1 MQSPVSGCATLQPVD
16 PNRHQMIYR
25 DFISEPTKLSRN
37 IVWNESLSTEVIS
50 IIRHSER
57 IINISK
63 GIIQQ
68 ALHED
73 QLISKICQDNRWTK
87 ETFNR
92 VDWETYKRALQE
104 FPRSHRISLIKL
116 THKLWNTN
124 LQDMWYYGES
134 GLCPICNVD
143 TEMIDH
149 IFQCQAP
156 YAVDIRT
163 KAYKL
168 FQENMAKSIP
178 KEMLTTILV
187 KLQET
192 TYTALELPGV
202 TQKVGNSETLEAA
215 STAQG
220 EIGWISFFRGHI
232 SRCWYEVLLAA
243 KNAKT
248 RHQQRTSGKGSQK
261 GYKGTDQTNQESN

>member
-1 MQSPVSGCATLQPVD
+1 
-16 PNRHQMIYR
+16 
-25 DFISEPTKLSRN
+25 
-37 IVWNESLSTEVIS
+37 LSTEVIS
-50 IIRHSER
+50 IIRHGER